1 MMNRSWVAQGVALCV
16 LATALPLLPG
26 CGSETVETVVEER
39 DGAEIMAVVAG
50 VKTTL
55 QNDDQTGFEAL
66 FTSPSVAKPAWKRL
80 TNMKWNDG
88 EFKVDQL
95 TSFPEIERATANVHV
110 KKLTVQFW
118 FDLNPS
124 SGKGGEIYETT
135 WNLVRSTEGWKL
147 SGLRV
152 TKAFTSYGDLVR
164 ELGRMDQFSFKSL
177 NMDWEDYGDPSALLV
192 RALEAMERDDVAALR
207 LCTVDG
213 TLFRAFEKSIEMP
226 TVSNGNTPSGRSN
239 REQSAKY
246 LEDQV
251 KGLQKASEMLG
262 MTVNDL
268 APLITAYKINRM
280 PSKCTKIRLLIG
292 YDGESANAD
301 VTSFDVG
308 WTAAYVMHKW
318 LAEYVGVEAVRGWS

>member
-1 MMNRSWVAQGVALCV
+1 MAL
-16 LATALPLLPG
+16 
-26 CGSETVETVVEER
+26 
-39 DGAEIMAVVAG
+39 VAG
-50 VKTTL
+50 VKTTV
-55 QNDDQTGFEAL
+55 QNDDQMGFEAL

-88 EFKVDQL
+88 EFKVGQL
-95 TSFPEIERATANVHV
+95 TSFPEIERATATVHV

-124 SGKGGEIYETT
+124 PGKGGEVYETT
-135 WNLVRSTEGWKL
+135 WNLVRTTAGWKL

-152 TKAFTSYGDLVR
+152 DRAHASYGDLVR

-192 RALEAMERDDVAALR
+192 RALQAMERDDVAALR

-213 TLFRAFEKSIEMP
+213 ALFRAFEKNIEMP

-239 REQSAKY
+239 RKQSARY

-251 KGLQKASEMLG
+251 KGLRKASEMLG
-262 MTVNDL
+262 MTVTDL
-268 APLITAYKINRM
+268 APLITAYRINRM

-292 YDGESANAD
+292 YEGESANAD

-308 WTAAYVMHKW
+308 WTAAYVMQKW